1 MKQKE
6 SRQWLS
12 FCLEITPML
21 ALGCSGEDTVE
32 NDRTVSLPVAYSLAR
47 LIHLLG

>member
-21 ALGCSGEDTVE
+21 ALGCSGGDIAE
-32 NDRTVSLPVAYSLAR
+32 NDRTISLPVVYSLAL